1 MHDGLVS
8 LGRILLSKRTH
19 FLMAAAFKN
28 SLVEHIFR
36 CVWERN
42 AAALADGSAA
52 ASSRDGRRDR
62 VDSDEDDEDEEE
74 DAAAASTKINSDAV
88 KLSSEFLRVFLLEA
102 LNRAQMEAM
111 VDDSPTIEPHHVE
124 HILAQLLLDF

>member
-1 MHDGLVS
+1 
-8 LGRILLSKRTH
+8 
-19 FLMAAAFKN
+19 MAAAFKS

-42 AAALADGSAA
+42 ATAQADEAA
-52 ASSRDGRRDR
+52 AGAGSRRDR
-62 VDSDEDDEDEEE
+62 GHRDRLGSDEEDEDEEDE
-74 DAAAASTKINSDAV
+74 AVAAVTKIHADAV

-124 HILAQLLLDF
+124 HVLAQLLLDF

>member
-1 MHDGLVS
+1 
-8 LGRILLSKRTH
+8 
-19 FLMAAAFKN
+19 MAAAFKS

-42 AAALADGSAA
+42 AAALADGAA
-52 ASSRDGRRDR
+52 AGGGSRDR
-62 VDSDEDDEDEEE
+62 VGSDEEDEDEEDE
-74 DAAAASTKINSDAV
+74 AVAAVTKIHADAV

-111 VDDSPTIEPHHVE
+111 VDDSPAIEPHHVE